1 MKNLKAGFTLVELM
15 IVVAII
21 GILATIAMPQYAKFQ
36 AKARQAEVKI
46 ALGATYSVESS
57 FATENNSYTACLSS
71 IGFGRDGNKFFYSIG
86 FNPNTDTSTCG
97 PSGKGGTCVA
107 YQWTSTNDNGVSTD
121 KNSETAKCDV
131 GTANNINFAATTGD
145 GGTIAKVDDI
155 PKTAVNNTAFTVG
168 GAGVILKGNTG
179 ANADQWTID
188 QTKQMMNAKSGI

>member
-86 FNPNTDTSTCG
+86 FNPSVSGTCG
-97 PSGKGGTCVA
+97 PSANGGTCSA
-107 YQWTSTNDNGVSTD
+107 YQWITNSAATPSTD
-121 KNSETAKCDV
+121 TDSTTAKCDPSA
-131 GTANNINFAATTGD
+131 ANNVNFAATTGD
-145 GGTIAKVDDI
+145 GGTVATVNDI
-155 PKTAVNNTAFTVG
+155 TGTSVSNTAFTIG
-168 GAGVILKGNTG
+168 SAGVILKGNTG
-179 ANADQWTID
+179 VKSDQWTID
-188 QTKQMMNAKSGI
+188 QTKSMMNYHSGI